1 MKRSDV
7 PIEKFDMVWLALKE
21 ALKQTGMKSAVLVVQ
36 DANGYS
42 ATFGWPGCGPECDS
56 PRICM
61 AENLESVASHLERRA
76 EDLRDGSV
84 VETPKPK
91 TKIENIH

>member
-1 MKRSDV
+1 MRANV
-7 PIEKFDMVWLALKE
+7 PIEQFDIVWLALKA

-36 DANGYS
+36 DENGYS

-56 PRICM
+56 PRACM

-76 EDLRDGSV
+76 EDLRDGTI
-84 VETPKPK
+84 VESKK
-91 TKIENIH
+91 TGNVH